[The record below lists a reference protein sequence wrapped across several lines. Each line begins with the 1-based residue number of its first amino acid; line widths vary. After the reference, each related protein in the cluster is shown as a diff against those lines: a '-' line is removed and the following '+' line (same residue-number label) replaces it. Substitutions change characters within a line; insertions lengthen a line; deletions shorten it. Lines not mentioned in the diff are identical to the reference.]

1 MILNRKFLKFEIDL
15 DFVLIAVT
23 TSLKDYRICYLINK
37 FLNFNF
43 IKIPDLAVDIYRNE
57 STILF
62 SLYHYNWE
70 TTETDF
76 YFIANKGTEGYLIPE
91 MKEAD
96 YFLLIKN
103 YIDENDLDTIR
114 EINEQYKTNVGILAD
129 LQGPKIRIGLVKDGG
144 IHLVNGTRINITTH
158 ECIGDDNRIYIT
170 YETFPQD
177 VQPNEIILLD
187 DGKIQMKVI
196 ETNRVDTVVC
206 EIMHGGIL
214 TSRKGVNFPNTKVS
228 IPSLTEED
236 LENLK

>member
-15 DFVLIAVT
+15 DFVLIAIT

-103 YIDENDLDTIR
+103 YIDEQDLD
-114 EINEQYKTNVGILAD
+114 N
-129 LQGPKIRIGLVKDGG
+129 
-144 IHLVNGTRINITTH
+144 
-158 ECIGDDNRIYIT
+158 
-170 YETFPQD
+170 
-177 VQPNEIILLD
+177 IILTLN
-187 DGKIQMKVI
+187 KIP
-196 ETNRVDTVVC
+196 
-206 EIMHGGIL
+206 EIVAAVKIDPKKIK
-214 TSRKGVNFPNTKVS
+214 SR
-228 IPSLTEED
+228 
-236 LENLK
+236 ENLLF